1 LVITATT
8 TVAAYW
14 WHYHL
19 PPPPLPPPPPP
30 PLPMQAFTDSVEH
43 FDFVVCVCF
52 LMLSLFERPF
62 FDEVRL
68 VVLHALLL
76 LVQLFLRNLPLA

>member
-1 LVITATT
+1 
-8 TVAAYW
+8 
-14 WHYHL
+14 
-19 PPPPLPPPPPP
+19 
-30 PLPMQAFTDSVEH
+30 MQAFTDSVEH